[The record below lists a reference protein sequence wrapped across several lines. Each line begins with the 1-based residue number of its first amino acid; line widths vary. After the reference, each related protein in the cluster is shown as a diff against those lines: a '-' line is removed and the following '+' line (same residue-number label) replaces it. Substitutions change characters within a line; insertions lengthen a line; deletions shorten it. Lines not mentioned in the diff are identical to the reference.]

1 MRFSDVS
8 LTKRILVCAA
18 LPAVVAVWLAYG
30 RIADGIVSYR
40 EATHVGSVSVDLAAL
55 ADVIHAVQR
64 ERGQTAGVLAASD
77 QAQFGRLDE
86 ARQSTDRLARR
97 LEELSSHTGSMP
109 PGSLS
114 ASLDGLRELRQRVD
128 LLELS
133 AATATLR
140 YSDVV
145 AGLLALSKTLG
156 DQGSDSAIA
165 DEIAA
170 YSLFSQMKELAGQ
183 ERATGN
189 GVITAGVVDKTALTR
204 LSVLHGSQAALLEEF
219 AARAPAFAHAARSI
233 GVAGEGPLAA
243 MRSRLLLAGAGG
255 DVSGLDAATW
265 YRLTTERIDAMRALE
280 QRLLEQVREDAAGA
294 AVAEERALVVL
305 GVSLAGALAGS
316 LLLSLAIGL
325 GVVRPIKRLTAAI
338 EQLAEGDAKVSV
350 GDTSARDEVGAMSR
364 AVARALENARRQ
376 AEHQRQEEMAR
387 DAEARRIA
395 EAAERERAERSQAV
409 EYALD
414 QLVTGLDAL
423 SAGDLRYRIEAVLD
437 ADFDGLRLVFNRSVE
452 TLEQL
457 VATAGGNASVIDEG
471 CADLRGAADELARRT
486 AGQAAALE
494 EAAAALEQVASAVK
508 MSSGAA
514 DDAQKSSTRASDD
527 TSQATIIVSQTVEA
541 MQEIAHSSSRIG
553 HIINVIDEIAFQTNL
568 LALNAGV
575 EAARAGEAGKGFA
588 VVAQEVRELAQRS
601 ASAAREIKS
610 LVEQASKDVS
620 NGVSLVGRTGEAL
633 HGIEQQVRTVN
644 GQMLAIAQSAKEQSV
659 ALAEI
664 SGSIAQLDQI
674 TQQNASMV
682 EETNAAS
689 VTLAAEASK
698 LRDQLA
704 AFRTSDQQSAEVHT
718 HPAAA

>member
-265 YRLTTERIDAMRALE
+265 YRLTTERIDTMRALE

-294 AVAEERALVVL
+294 AAAEERALVVL

-364 AVARALENARRQ
+364 AVARALEEARRQ

-387 DAEARRIA
+387 DADARRIA
-395 EAAERERAERSQAV
+395 EAAERERAVRSQAV

-423 SAGDLRYRIEAVLD
+423 SAGDLRYRINAVLD

-457 VATAGGNASVIDEG
+457 VATAGGNANVIDEG

-704 AFRTSDQQSAEVHT
+704 AFRTSEQQSAEVQT
-718 HPAAA
+718 YPAAA

>member
-294 AVAEERALVVL
+294 AAAEERALVVL

-364 AVARALENARRQ
+364 AVARALEEARRQ

-387 DAEARRIA
+387 DADARRIA
-395 EAAERERAERSQAV
+395 EAAERERAVRSQAV

-423 SAGDLRYRIEAVLD
+423 SAGDLRYRINAVLD

-457 VATAGGNASVIDEG
+457 VATAGGNANVIDEG

-704 AFRTSDQQSAEVHT
+704 AFRTSEQQSAEVQT
-718 HPAAA
+718 YPAAA

>member
-77 QAQFGRLDE
+77 QTQFGRLDE

-133 AATATLR
+133 SATATLR

-156 DQGSDSAIA
+156 DQGSDSPIA

-170 YSLFSQMKELAGQ
+170 YSLFSQVKELAGQ

-204 LSVLHGSQAALLEEF
+204 LSLLHGSQAALLEEF
-219 AARAPAFAHAARSI
+219 AARAPAFADAARSI

-243 MRSRLLLAGAGG
+243 MRSRLLLAGAEG

-305 GVSLAGALAGS
+305 GVSLAGALTGS

-338 EQLAEGDAKVSV
+338 EQLAEGDATVSV

-364 AVARALENARRQ
+364 AVARALEEARRQ

-387 DAEARRIA
+387 DADARRIA
-395 EAAERERAERSQAV
+395 EAAERERAVRSQAV

-423 SAGDLRYRIEAVLD
+423 SAGDLRYRINAVLD

-541 MQEIAHSSSRIG
+541 MEEIAHSSSRIG